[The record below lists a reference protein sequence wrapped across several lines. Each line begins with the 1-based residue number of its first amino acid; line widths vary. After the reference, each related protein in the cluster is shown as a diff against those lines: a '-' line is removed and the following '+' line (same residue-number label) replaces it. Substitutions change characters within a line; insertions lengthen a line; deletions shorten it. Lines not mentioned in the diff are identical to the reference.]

1 MKIQQKQIHDER
13 VLSDK
18 LTTLCRR
25 KFGRKHI
32 HTHTNENENDA
43 RLATRHIDAETE
55 QHIKNTNHDARL
67 ANLETAIHKLV
78 REITRRAQ
86 DDAAARSKLGND
98 DDDDHDGSNSISH
111 NDDSDGGIDARH
123 DDDDA
128 TTRHHQHQA
137 YDATTTVNLNIVD
150 ENQLAQAKRQM
161 DVTFEQNRIH
171 YGDENFV
178 YDVIVDFGT
187 QHCAADGNTTSNNK
201 GEWDSSDEDD
211 EDGDEGENH
220 RA

>member
-1 MKIQQKQIHDER
+1 MKIQQKQTHDER

-32 HTHTNENENDA
+32 HTHTNENDA

-55 QHIKNTNHDARL
+55 QHIKNTNHDARV
-67 ANLETAIHKLV
+67 ANLENAIHTLV

-98 DDDDHDGSNSISH
+98 DDDHDGSNSISH

-123 DDDDA
+123 DDDDDDA

-187 QHCAADGNTTSNNK
+187 QHCAADANTTSNNK